1 MAHTT
6 PLVTSLEDI
15 MNNESQL
22 APREPQTVAK
32 NEAKGRTV
40 APPVDVYENREE
52 FLLIADMPGTTKED
66 LHIHLDKG
74 QLTFDARRTE
84 PGEGRRL
91 ASESRGTQYH
101 RAFSV
106 PQGIDVDR
114 VTADLSDGVLRVH
127 LPKSAAI
134 KPRQIQV
141 RSG

>member
-1 MAHTT
+1 
-6 PLVTSLEDI
+6 

-22 APREPQTVAK
+22 AREPQNMAK
-32 NEAKGRTV
+32 SEPKTRTV

-52 FLLIADMPGTTKED
+52 FLLIADIPGTTKED

-74 QLTFDARRTE
+74 QLTFDARRAE
-84 PGEGRRL
+84 AGEGRRL

-106 PQGIDVDR
+106 PQGIDVDK

>member
-1 MAHTT
+1 
-6 PLVTSLEDI
+6 
-15 MNNESQL
+15 MNYESQS
-22 APREPQTVAK
+22 APREPQTPAK
-32 NEAKGRTV
+32 AEPKGRVV

-84 PGEGRRL
+84 TDEGRHL
-91 ASESRGTQYH
+91 ASESRGTQYR

-106 PQGIDVDR
+106 PHGIDVDN
-114 VTADLSDGVLRVH
+114 VTADLRDGVLRVH

-141 RSG
+141 RSA

>member
-1 MAHTT
+1 
-6 PLVTSLEDI
+6 

-32 NEAKGRTV
+32 SEPKGRLV

-66 LHIHLDKG
+66 LRIHLDKG
-74 QLTFDARRTE
+74 QLTFDARRAE
-84 PGEGRRL
+84 PEDGRRL

-106 PQGIDVDR
+106 PQGIDVDK
-114 VTADLSDGVLRVH
+114 VTADLRDGVLRVH